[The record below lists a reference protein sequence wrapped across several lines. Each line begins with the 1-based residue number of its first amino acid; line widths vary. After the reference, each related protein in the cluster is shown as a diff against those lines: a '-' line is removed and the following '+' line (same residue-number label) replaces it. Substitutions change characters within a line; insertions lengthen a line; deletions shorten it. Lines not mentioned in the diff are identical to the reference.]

1 MQVLVTRE
9 DFYGNTEEIVI
20 NVRNFQE
27 AEEWAAF
34 YPKSYYSAPRYYQAK
49 AVEVVTNKPKNVYH
63 WEMIVG
69 KLPENVRLYR
79 VWQDT
84 ILLLITS
91 IYYQNPHRVKYGFAD
106 LTVGDAAMRSHF
118 EPVLEPTLAV
128 LLDRLLQRLEEQR
141 TNK

>member
-9 DFYGNTEEIVI
+9 DFYGNTEGIVI
-20 NVRNFQE
+20 NVRSFQE

-34 YPKSYYSAPRYYQAK
+34 YPETYYSAPRYYQAK
-49 AVEVVTNKPKNVYH
+49 AIEVVTDKPKNVYQ

-84 ILLLITS
+84 VLLLITT
-91 IYYQNPHRVKYGFAD
+91 IYHQYPHRVEYGFAD
-106 LTVGDAAMRSHF
+106 LTTGDAAMRSHF